1 MNNNTYATF
10 DLSELYKVNFNEVLQ
25 TDGETIRISVDGLK
39 GILSWTGGIPSSV
52 KTIST
57 LSPLYNQDEM
67 IDICLTSEWDIPFP
81 PIN

>member
-25 TDGETIRISVDGLK
+25 TDGETIRLSIDGVK
-39 GILSWTGGIPSSV
+39 SILSWTGSLPSCIQ
-52 KTIST
+52 TIST

-67 IDICLTSEWDIPFP
+67 LDICLTSEWYIPIPF
-81 PIN
+81 N